1 MLHKLIAPSFALL
14 IAAAIYWGSGLEPSL
29 AKGLALLSLVATLWI
44 TEAIHI
50 TATALLVPV
59 LAVVTGIL
67 TTNEAL
73 ASFANPIIFLFL
85 GGFAM
90 AGAMHKYGLDEW
102 LALQVIK
109 LARGRLNI
117 AIGLLLIVTAF
128 ISMWIS
134 NTATTVMMLPIALGL
149 LSHLDQKHHR
159 STFTFVL
166 LGIAYSANIGG
177 LGTIV
182 GSPPNAIAASLLHIS
197 FIDWMKFG
205 IPAVMVI
212 LPVSIVVLWLCIRP
226 QLPDTIIQIP
236 APKPWTAQI
245 RWLLVIFS
253 TVVSLWLMSKP
264 ISEWLGVGS
273 GFDALVAV
281 IAIVVLVGSG
291 LIQWKEVEKSTDWG
305 VLLLFGGGLTL
316 SVILSKT
323 GSSTFLADSMVTL
336 FAGTSPLVFLAIA
349 VGLMIFLTELASN
362 TASAALLIPVLFAL
376 PESQIGLSPVLLSIA
391 VAMAASCAFM
401 LPVATPP
408 NAIVYGTGLIKQRQM
423 MHIGLC
429 LNILGIGLI
438 TTLMTLLY

>member
-1 MLHKLIAPSFALL
+1 MLHKFISPCLALL

-29 AKGLALLSLVATLWI
+29 AKGLALLSLIATLWI

-59 LAVVTGIL
+59 LAVTSGIL

-102 LALQVIK
+102 MALQVIK
-109 LARGRLNI
+109 LARGQLII
-117 AIGLLLIVTAF
+117 AVGLLLVVTAF

-149 LSHLDQKHHR
+149 LSHLDQKHFR
-159 STFTFVL
+159 PAFTFVL

-182 GSPPNAIAASLLHIS
+182 GSPPNAIAASLLQID
-197 FIDWMKFG
+197 FIQWMTFG
-205 IPAVMVI
+205 IPLVIAI
-212 LPVSIVVLWLCIRP
+212 LPVAVVVLWLCIRP
-226 QLPDTIIQIP
+226 QFPDTLIQVP
-236 APKPWTAQI
+236 DSQPWTPQM
-245 RWLLVIFS
+245 RWLLIIFLA
-253 TVVSLWLMSKP
+253 VVSLWLMSKP
-264 ISEWLGVGS
+264 ISQWLGITK
-273 GFDALVAV
+273 GFDAIVA
-281 IAIVVLVGSG
+281 ITAIVVMVGSG
-291 LIQWKEVEKSTDWG
+291 LIQWKDVEKSTDWG

-323 GSSTFLADSMVTL
+323 GSSTFLADTLVTL
-336 FAGTSPLVFLAIA
+336 FAGISPLVFLALA
-349 VGLMIFLTELASN
+349 VTLMIFLTELASN

-376 PESQIGLSPVLLSIA
+376 PEAQIGLSPVLLSVA
-391 VAMAASCAFM
+391 VAAAASCAFM

-408 NAIVYGTGLIKQRQM
+408 NAIVYGTGLVEQRQM
-423 MHIGLC
+423 MRIGLC
-429 LNILGIGLI
+429 LNILAIGLI
-438 TTLMTLLY
+438 TVLMPLLY